1 VIVRGRLEETS
12 NAGVT
17 ALARRFGTPAYL
29 YELTEIDA
37 AVADLRLALPEPTLL
52 YYSLKANPHPM
63 LACALREAGCHAEI
77 SSTGELAAA
86 LDAGFSGEQCLYTG
100 PGKSRQEIEIAVAA
114 GVRRF
119 SVESSVD
126 YRKVT
131 DVAADEL
138 SIVDCLLRVN
148 AQRTHGGSGLRMT
161 GVASQFGVDV
171 EELVAHPARF
181 APRPGGEVVGL
192 HFFALSNARDLDTIA
207 AETLANIEQA
217 ARLRRETALALRIVD
232 LGGGFAAPYANPGAR
247 PDYSGLR
254 PLIESYLDRQLPG
267 WRAGDPVVAFESGRY
282 LTGTCGQLVATVE
295 DVKHSRDRTFVV
307 LDTGINHLGGL
318 SGTGRLLPM
327 AAVPLSASG
336 GGTARGEA
344 TVVGPLCTPADLLA
358 RNNATGTFD
367 VGELVVIPN
376 VGAYGLTASLIGFLG
391 RPVAAEIV
399 LRDGVPLDVSR
410 LELRR
415 TPIDRGE

>member
-1 VIVRGRLEETS
+1 M
-12 NAGVT
+12 GVT
-17 ALARRFGTPAYL
+17 ALARRFGTPTYL
-29 YELTEIDA
+29 YELSEIDA

-63 LACALREAGCHAEI
+63 LAGTLREAGCHAEI

-86 LDAGFSGEQCLYTG
+86 LDAGFGGEECLYTG

-114 GVRRF
+114 DVRRF
-119 SVESSVD
+119 SVESSAD

-131 DVAADEL
+131 DVAADEM
-138 SIVDCLLRVN
+138 SIVDCLVRVN
-148 AQRTHGGSGLRMT
+148 AQRSYGGSGLRMT

-192 HFFALSNARDLDTIA
+192 HFFSLSNARDSETIA

-217 ARLRRETALALRIVD
+217 ARLRAETGLALRIVD

-254 PLIESYLDRQLPG
+254 PLIESGLDRHLPG
-267 WRAGDPVVAFESGRY
+267 WRVGDPVVAFESGRY

-307 LDTGINHLGGL
+307 LDSGINHLGGL

-336 GGTARGEA
+336 DRTSHDEV

-358 RNNATGTFD
+358 RNSATGTFD
-367 VGELVVIPN
+367 AGDLVVIPN
-376 VGAYGLTASLIGFLG
+376 VGAYGLTASLIGFLS
-391 RPVAAEIV
+391 RPAAAEIV
-399 LRDGVPLDVSR
+399 LRDWVPLDASR

-415 TPIDRGE
+415 TPIDRGGRAT